1 MNNHEK
7 VIQIMK
13 NVNQLFRHIKPE
25 DRKQFGHQCS
35 QYLDTGKSS
44 KGKIILHTTPC
55 RILYY
60 DFNDNDATCLIE
72 FKKFI

>member
-13 NVNQLFRHIKPE
+13 NVNKFRHIRLE
-25 DRKQFGHQCS
+25 ERQQFEYKCS
-35 QYLDTGKSS
+35 QYLKNGKHL
-44 KGKIILHTTPC
+44 KGEILLHIPC

-60 DFNDNDATCLIE
+60 DFNDNNATCLIE
-72 FKKFI
+72 FKKLI